1 MPPAFALL
9 HRNVFHRCS
18 KIEKILKLPTLGM
31 LGDIKK
37 KGQNRTLALTMR
49 VIGGRILNVMK
60 SISLVV
66 GGSKLRCLISL
77 AAMLVMVL
85 VASGPAVAQAEQESE
100 QEGESGEVGQSFE
113 VSSSGGSA
121 NQCAEI
127 LAAAQSGNA
136 QNVTDVT
143 EADSDADDFEFEDGG
158 SSIDVSPELA
168 EECEQTIN
176 QAASAAGKVE
186 EKKAAPAPAPAS
198 KAAPTPAP
206 KAEAKKEEAKKEEKK
221 VLPKTGG
228 SGAAPL
234 FALGIGA
241 SLVVGGLLVRRSLG

>member
-1 MPPAFALL
+1 
-9 HRNVFHRCS
+9 
-18 KIEKILKLPTLGM
+18 
-31 LGDIKK
+31 
-37 KGQNRTLALTMR
+37 MR
-49 VIGGRILNVMK
+49 VVGGRILNIMK
-60 SISLVV
+60 SISLAVE
-66 GGSKLRCLISL
+66 GKKFKRLTLL
-77 AAMLVMVL
+77 AAVLVMVS
-85 VASGPAVAQAEQESE
+85 VTSAPALAQVEQEDE
-100 QEGESGEVGQSFE
+100 QEGESGEVDQAFD

-168 EECEQTIN
+168 EECAQTIN
-176 QAASAAGKVE
+176 QAASAAGKAE
-186 EKKAAPAPAPAS
+186 EKKAAPAPAPVP
-198 KAAPTPAP
+198 KADSAPAP
-206 KAEAKKEEAKKEEKK
+206 KAEAKKEEKKE
-221 VLPKTGG
+221 LPKTGG

-241 SLVVGGLLVRRSLG
+241 SLVAGGLLVRRILG